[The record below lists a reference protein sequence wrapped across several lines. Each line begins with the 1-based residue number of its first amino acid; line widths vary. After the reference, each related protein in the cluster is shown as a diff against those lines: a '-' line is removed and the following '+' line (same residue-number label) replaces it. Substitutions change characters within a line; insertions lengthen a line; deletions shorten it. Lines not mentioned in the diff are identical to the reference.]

1 MHSFYSLVRQQTLC
15 AVWHKLGGKLHY
27 FNLDYFQSFGKLTE
41 QPSSENI
48 GDIQKFLELSNLE
61 VHPNPEPV
69 PTIKEVTRET
79 TSGSGDSRFRIPRSP
94 QFKKRL
100 LDKEIVSIKG
110 MDPARKIKKVKK
122 ISFEEQLTKADMAD
136 KPEKKDGRRSKNK
149 SSMKDFMITKKYA
162 KLNLEIQGIVKSKSK
177 QKIVTSEKGKHEL
190 SSQDKLS
197 SNKSR
202 METKVLSGS
211 KNTNPEISQLK
222 LVQKPETVVGTN
234 AVKPAVHKP
243 VHKPEPTVQKPV
255 HKPEPAVQKP
265 VHKPEPVVH
274 KSIHKPE
281 PVKVSNSKKA
291 VSDQQPLKPEGN
303 MSIKPDV
310 KTTEALSNLNFVA
323 NPIKST
329 PSGQVKKRPI
339 PPFIENPR
347 KLALPRRSS
356 VESKKSLPKPPRKP
370 VDDISLKPETRTS
383 DLKPTEIDLER
394 IVREPGRLWSKHLR
408 QSSKPTDESKP
419 SLNPLDSLP
428 STESLKLVLS
438 GVAPG
443 PGVPKEEERPRDPRL
458 HSSKLINHSK
468 SSISIP
474 PSVSVQV
481 SAMPSE
487 PQPTPL
493 ITISPLTISKPAPTV
508 KDKPAR

>member
-1 MHSFYSLVRQQTLC
+1 MKKVSVC
-15 AVWHKLGGKLHY
+15 HKLGGKMRC

-69 PTIKEVTRET
+69 PTIKEVTHET
-79 TSGSGDSRFRIPRSP
+79 TSGLADSRFRIPRSP

-100 LDKEIVSIKG
+100 LDKEIVSIQG

-162 KLNLEIQGIVKSKSK
+162 KLNLEIQGAKKIKTK
-177 QKIVTSEKGKHEL
+177 QKIGTAETGKHEL

-197 SNKSR
+197 SDKSR
-202 METKVLSGS
+202 MEAKVLSGS
-211 KNTNPEISQLK
+211 KNKNPEISPLK
-222 LVQKPETVVGTN
+222 LVQKPETVVRSN
-234 AVKPAVHKP
+234 VVKPAVHKP
-243 VHKPEPTVQKPV
+243 VP
-255 HKPEPAVQKP
+255 
-265 VHKPEPVVH
+265 KPEPVVQ

-281 PVKVSNSKKA
+281 PVKVSSAKKD
-291 VSDQQPLKPEGN
+291 VSDQKPLRPEEN

-310 KTTEALSNLNFVA
+310 KTTEALSNLNCVA
-323 NPIKST
+323 NPMKFT
-329 PSGQVKKRPI
+329 PSGTVKKRPI
-339 PPFIENPR
+339 PPLIENPR

-356 VESKKSLPKPPRKP
+356 VESKKILPKLPRKP
-370 VDDISLKPETRTS
+370 SDDISLKPETRTS

-408 QSSKPTDESKP
+408 QSNKPTDESKQ

-443 PGVPKEEERPRDPRL
+443 PGVSKEEERPRDPRL
-458 HSSKLINHSK
+458 HSSKLINHTK
-468 SSISIP
+468 PSISIP
-474 PSVSVQV
+474 PSVSIPV
-481 SAMPSE
+481 SAPPSQ
-487 PQPTPL
+487 PQPTPQT
-493 ITISPLTISKPAPTV
+493 TISPLIISKPASTV
-508 KDKPAR
+508 KEKPAR